1 MPVSHS
7 RVAKSSLRKKILFAS
22 VPLLL
27 LFGMSEILSLAFLTY
42 NTTKNRQMAARR
54 VNPAY
59 TSRPWFNETFLQSS
73 FQQPGGWRSPE
84 GATFIL
90 PHDYQDQYF
99 TVTEGVRRTT
109 GFSGTRNEQQQI
121 KLFTLGGSTT
131 YCSEVPDHLTYP
143 SQLQKRLSENAATK
157 NVRVHNLGVTTVN
170 SHQEVDRL
178 KFEIARGNVPDI
190 CIFLDGIND
199 VHQGV
204 YNKNVT
210 GTIFGQ
216 EKQYQRK
223 NTLWRIA
230 KNSATARL
238 LANLSTQM
246 AAVEIPPHLES
257 PTEVRRLTEL
267 TADHYEDTMLEAQ
280 RICDRHNILMIAFI
294 QPTTHTTPREILQKQ
309 GNLEAINGE
318 IINGSDQ
325 HAAYRTAFVALKG
338 KIKTLK
344 QKDIHAFDITDAFAS
359 TAQPIFLDATHVN
372 DVGNAI
378 LSNIVFERSLPLIER
393 HTAEIAARSEQN
405 VVQ

>member
-1 MPVSHS
+1 
-7 RVAKSSLRKKILFAS
+7 
-22 VPLLL
+22 
-27 LFGMSEILSLAFLTY
+27 
-42 NTTKNRQMAARR
+42 MAARR

-73 FQQPGGWRSPE
+73 FQQPGGWRTPE

-109 GFSGTRNEQQQI
+109 DFLGTRNEQQQI

-143 SQLQKRLSENAATK
+143 SQLQKRLSQNATTK
-157 NVRVHNLGVTTVN
+157 NVRVRNLGVTTVN
-170 SHQEVDRL
+170 AHQEVDRL

-204 YNKNVT
+204 YNKNVK

-223 NTLWRIA
+223 NSLWRIA

-246 AAVEIPPHLES
+246 AAVQIPPHLEN
-257 PTEVRRLTEL
+257 PIEVRRLTEL

-294 QPTTHTTPREILQKQ
+294 QPTSHTTPREILQKQ
-309 GNLEAINGE
+309 GNFELING
-318 IINGSDQ
+318 NNH
-325 HAAYRTAFVALKG
+325 HAAYRTAFNALRG
-338 KIKTLK
+338 KIQSLK
-344 QKDIHAFDITDAFAS
+344 QKNINAFDITDAFAS
-359 TAQPIFLDATHVN
+359 TSQPIFVDAMHVN

-378 LSNIVFERSLPLIER
+378 LSNIIFERSLPLIER
-393 HTAEIAARSEQN
+393 RTAEIAARYEQSGL
-405 VVQ
+405 Q